1 MSLYRCVISATLLVA
16 FLAVSGCGGG
26 NKEPSKLEQ
35 LQQTAKA
42 MEETAKQMEKVQSG
56 EQKPVP
62 PVSFKVLLTFL
73 PKAVGDLKAGEP
85 EGETQNMGEWNFS
98 NAKIEFNGE
107 GGKQANVEV
116 FDYAHIGIMYAPYT
130 ILLNMKFSR
139 ESTKGYEKSTK
150 LGDFPAY
157 EKWENADARNEITVL
172 VADRFIVTVKT
183 DKLGEGSARKIA
195 EGMDLKK
202 LSTQTAS

>member
-1 MSLYRCVISATLLVA
+1 MILYRCVVSAALLVA
-16 FLAVSGCGGG
+16 FISGSGCGGG

-42 MEETAKQMEKVQSG
+42 MEETAKQMEKAQSG

-73 PKAVGDLKAGEP
+73 PKSVGDLKPGEP
-85 EGETQNMGEWNFS
+85 EGETQSMGEWNFS
-98 NAKIEFNGE
+98 NASIAFTGE
-107 GGKQANVEV
+107 GGKQANVEL
-116 FDYAHIGIMYAPYT
+116 FDYAHIGILYAPYT

-150 LGDFPAY
+150 LGDFPAF
-157 EKWENADARNEITVL
+157 EKWENADGRNEMTVL

-202 LSTQTAS
+202 LSMQTAS

>member
-1 MSLYRCVISATLLVA
+1 MILSRRIISALLLVA
-16 FLAVSGCGGG
+16 FVALNGCGGG
-26 NKEPSKLEQ
+26 SKEPSKLEQ

-73 PKAVGDLKAGEP
+73 PKAVGDLKPGEP

-98 NAKIEFNGE
+98 TAKISFNGDA
-107 GGKQANVEV
+107 GKQAEVEL
-116 FDYAHIGIMYAPYT
+116 FDYAHIGVLYAPYM

-139 ESTKGYEKSTK
+139 ESTKGYEKSIK
-150 LGDFPAY
+150 MGDYPAY

-172 VADRFIVTVKT
+172 VGDRFIVSVKT

-195 EGMDLKK
+195 EGIDLKK
-202 LSTQTAS
+202 LSVQVAS